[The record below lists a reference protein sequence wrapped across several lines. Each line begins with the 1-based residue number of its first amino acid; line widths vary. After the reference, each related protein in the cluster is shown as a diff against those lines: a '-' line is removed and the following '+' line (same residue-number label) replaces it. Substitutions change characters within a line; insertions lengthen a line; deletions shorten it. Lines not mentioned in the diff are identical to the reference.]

1 MVCQIARGPAHTIE
15 SLPTKITTSTRSILR
30 SGERFPNF
38 AALPVHL
45 DLVQLVMLAPHVLG
59 FEVQL
64 VVLVLDVLVAVLVF
78 DVSRKVAGRA
88 IRALESLFTK
98 VAESC

>member
-1 MVCQIARGPAHTIE
+1 MVCQIARGPANTIE

-45 DLVQLVMLAPHVLG
+45 DLVQLVMLAPHVLVLK
-59 FEVQL
+59 VQL
-64 VVLVLDVLVAVLVF
+64 VVLVLE
-78 DVSRKVAGRA
+78 VSRKVARRA
-88 IRALESLFTK
+88 LRTLESLFTK

>member
-1 MVCQIARGPAHTIE
+1 MVCQIARAPANTIE
-15 SLPTKITTSTRSILR
+15 RLPTKITTSALSILC

-45 DLVQLVMLAPHVLG
+45 DLVQLVMLAPHVLVLK
-59 FEVQL
+59 VQL
-64 VVLVLDVLVAVLVF
+64 VVLVLE
-78 DVSRKVAGRA
+78 VSRKVAGRA

>member
-1 MVCQIARGPAHTIE
+1 MVCQIARGPADTIE
-15 SLPTKITTSTRSILR
+15 SLPTKITTSTRSILC

-59 FEVQL
+59 LKVQ
-64 VVLVLDVLVAVLVF
+64 VAVLVLDV
-78 DVSRKVAGRA
+78 SRKIAGRA
-88 IRALESLFTK
+88 IRAFESLFTK